1 MITSLATKP
10 GFRPAPV
17 VSEDDRFVALAAELG
32 QEFSRRAAEHDREN
46 SFPGENFER
55 MRERGYLRLAVP
67 AELGGLGA
75 SMRQVCYAQAELAK
89 HCASTA
95 LAVNMHLYLVLANAY
110 RWRQGAPV
118 EGVLRRVAD
127 EGIVLMTSGGSDGIW
142 PSGTAIRDNGGFRV
156 SGRKMFCSQA
166 PIADVLVTMAAYD
179 DPDEGTTVL
188 LLGIPTK
195 SDGLQVIE
203 TWDALGMRATASH
216 DIELDDVK
224 VSDAQ
229 VVARRPWGKVDP
241 ALRNAGVHFAPPVA
255 AVYFGVAAAARD
267 EAVRVVCG
275 RRGGDG
281 QPLAQDATSQR
292 LVGLMDHKLRV
303 AWWSLVGALGELG
316 DEYTPDET
324 ALELVMLAKRQVVTE
339 AVEIVGL
346 AMEAVGG
353 SAYFRRSPLER
364 AYRDVRAGMFH
375 PINPEKTLIYAGRM
389 ALGQPV
395 ETIW

>member
-1 MITSLATKP
+1 MITSPATKP

-46 SFPGENFER
+46 SFPGENFTR

-67 AELGGLGA
+67 TELGGLGA

-142 PSGTAIRDNGGFRV
+142 PSGTAVRNNGGFRV

-166 PIADVLVTMAAYD
+166 PVADVLVTMAAYD
-179 DPDEGTTVL
+179 DPDEGTIVL

-195 SDGLQVIE
+195 SDGLQIIE

-216 DIELDDVK
+216 DIQLDEVK

-316 DEYTPDET
+316 DDYTPDET

-395 ETIW
+395 ATIW